1 MMNVNKK
8 KILVGDIGSGT
19 TINIP
24 LSTNFFPIDNTEM
37 LENKFIKDEVE
48 IAINPIIDYK
58 KIMFKPANDNWDII
72 DNFIIKTPMEIN
84 IKE

>member
-37 LENKFIKDEVE
+37 LENKFIKD
-48 IAINPIIDYK
+48 
-58 KIMFKPANDNWDII
+58 
-72 DNFIIKTPMEIN
+72 
-84 IKE
+84 